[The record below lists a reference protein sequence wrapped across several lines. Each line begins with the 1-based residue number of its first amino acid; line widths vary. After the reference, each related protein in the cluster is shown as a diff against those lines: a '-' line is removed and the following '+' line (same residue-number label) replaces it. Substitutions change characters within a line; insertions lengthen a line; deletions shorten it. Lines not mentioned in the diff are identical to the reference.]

1 VTNSNVTNSNVTN
14 SNVTVP
20 NVTNPNVTTPNMT
33 THVITRAALQDDALS
48 RMMAASA
55 PHLRLLTDAER
66 AASLAATLARRPDTG
81 QGVWLFAYGS
91 LIWNPAIHYDERR
104 LARVHGWHRSFCL
117 LTHAGRGTLDNPGLM
132 LGLDRGGACTGA
144 AFRVPEL
151 LVEEELA
158 LLWRREMLSGSYEPR
173 WVGVRGADGAAF
185 GHAIAFTIHRVG
197 ENYAGGLAR
206 EDVVRRLAS
215 ACGALGSSADYL
227 FRTRDGLRSLGICDK
242 GIEDLARR
250 VECAC
255 APSTADPPIPI

>member
-1 VTNSNVTNSNVTN
+1 MDPMPDASH
-14 SNVTVP
+14 P
-20 NVTNPNVTTPNMT
+20 D

-185 GHAIAFTIHRVG
+185 GHAIAFTIHRGG
-197 ENYAGGLAR
+197 ENYAGRLQEA
-206 EDVVRRLAS
+206 EVVRRLATAS
-215 ACGALGSSADYL
+215 GALGSAADYL
-227 FRTRDGLRSLGICDK
+227 FRTAEGLRGLGIPDAR
-242 GIEDLARR
+242 IERLARQVR
-250 VECAC
+250 AA
-255 APSTADPPIPI
+255 APSTDGPAVAT